1 MQIKIQLGKLRLQLP
16 LEEIIRSQQETNNL
30 QILPISLAHTLALE
44 GLPMPHRDPFDRLWV
59 VQANIEGATLISRDK
74 IFEQYPVQV
83 FW

>member
-44 GLPMPHRDPFDRLWV
+44 GLPMPHRDPFDRLLV